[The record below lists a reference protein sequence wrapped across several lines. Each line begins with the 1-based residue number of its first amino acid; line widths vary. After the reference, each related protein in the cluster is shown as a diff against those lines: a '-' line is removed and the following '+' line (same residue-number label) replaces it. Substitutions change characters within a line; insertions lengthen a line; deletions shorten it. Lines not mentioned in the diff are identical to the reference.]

1 MPANIST
8 WIANARNAETQFF
21 AVVARALE
29 QFNNNNHSDLAK
41 LLCICNG
48 KKTNKGIKVIE
59 GERLKF
65 APHLKRILDHSI
77 EGEVSFKYDP
87 ELKLG
92 VKFTKGENA
101 GFSTARIEALRVL
114 GQATVQSAAYKE
126 AFPPIKRE
134 TKDKKK
140 PAEIAAARSKGKT
153 RSEITALAKQ
163 AEAKAKE
170 FAALAL
176 AYKEQAKSAP
186 TKKA

>member
-1 MPANIST
+1 MANITS
-8 WIANARNAETQFF
+8 WISSARNAETQFF
-21 AVVARALE
+21 AVVAKALE
-29 QFNNNNHSDLAK
+29 QFNNGNHSDLAK

-48 KKTNKGIKVIE
+48 KKTNNGIKVIE

-65 APHLKRILDHSI
+65 APHLKRIMDQSV

-92 VKFTKGENA
+92 VKFTKGDNG

-126 AFPPIKRE
+126 AFPVKKKEPVKKSA
-134 TKDKKK
+134 KDKAAAMAKGK
-140 PAEIAAARSKGKT
+140 TRAEIAAMV
-153 RSEITALAKQ
+153 
-163 AEAKAKE
+163 KE
-170 FAALAL
+170 LAALEVAL
-176 AYKEQAKSAP
+176 KELAKSAP